1 MRTLRPA
8 KRLFPILLIVILTVA
23 LSVTAF
29 AAAEDFYFQLSNTGT
44 TVQVYTGSSNIKT
57 VQTNPASI
65 GLANTDAP
73 GYGML
78 LHLVYWDGSR
88 YTQATT
94 SGWYNPNHF
103 IDTEDYLSGCAVCGR
118 YYYIAGRIDNDYYGT
133 YTTSGRYNADIIKLF
148 ANGNN
153 QDWIM

>member
-29 AAAEDFYFQLSNTGT
+29 AAPEDFYFNLSNTGT

-73 GYGML
+73 G
-78 LHLVYWDGSR
+78 
-88 YTQATT
+88 
-94 SGWYNPNHF
+94 
-103 IDTEDYLSGCAVCGR
+103 
-118 YYYIAGRIDNDYYGT
+118 
-133 YTTSGRYNADIIKLF
+133 
-148 ANGNN
+148 
-153 QDWIM
+153 